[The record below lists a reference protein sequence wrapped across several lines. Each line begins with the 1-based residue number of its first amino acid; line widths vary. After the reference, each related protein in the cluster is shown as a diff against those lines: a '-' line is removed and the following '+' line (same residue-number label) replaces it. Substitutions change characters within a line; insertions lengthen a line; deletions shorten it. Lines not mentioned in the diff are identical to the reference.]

1 MSEDLAR
8 VTVRILDKEYQVAC
22 PDNEREA
29 LLESAELLNRKMRE
43 IRESGKVVGLDRIAV
58 LAALNLSHEI
68 LQNQAMAN
76 DADRDLLGRL
86 RTLNDRLAGS
96 STSGVLLA
104 N

>member
-1 MSEDLAR
+1 MNEELAR

-22 PDNEREA
+22 PDDEREA

-58 LAALNLSHEI
+58 VAALNLSHEI
-68 LQNQAMAN
+68 LQNQTMAN

-86 RTLNDRLAGS
+86 RTLNDQLA
-96 STSGVLLA
+96 STAGDGPSLV